1 MKMKKV
7 LAALFIVCLI
17 LSTLALAE
25 TKSFRFVVIPTNTT
39 DEYQVGAREVK
50 SDNEQRFYVTTTSN
64 GFPDNRAMFYI
75 SCNDSGAL
83 ISNTVRNTGNA
94 TYKQTAPKDKHY
106 KLAYRTGRKP
116 SDPETMSYIVEGRW
130 TP

>member
-25 TKSFRFVVIPTNTT
+25 TKSYKFAVVPTNTT
-39 DEYQVGAREVK
+39 DEYQVGAK
-50 SDNEQRFYVTTTSN
+50 AQKADSEQRFYVTTTSN
-64 GFPDNRAMFYI
+64 GFPDKRNMFYI
-75 SCNDSGAL
+75 SCDDSGAL
-83 ISNTVRNTGNA
+83 ISNTIKNSGNA
-94 TYKQTAPKDKHY
+94 TYKKTATAGQDY
-106 KLAYRTGRKP
+106 KLAYRTGRKS
-116 SDPETMSYIVEGRW
+116 SDPDTMCYIVEGRW